1 MSQTDQF
8 YDVGQLRRDPSNDI
22 NALRRE
28 IDRAF
33 EGFDSMP
40 LTRAAFLPGR
50 WQRAYP
56 LVNLQEDRDNLY
68 VEAMAPGI
76 DPKSLNI
83 TVVQNTLTITGEKMG
98 PPAEMKP
105 EAYHREERAAGK
117 FSRAIN
123 LPVEID
129 EKGISAEYKNG
140 LLLIK
145 LPKSEKAKP
154 KQINVQVS

>member
-1 MSQTDQF
+1 MNQTAQF
-8 YDVGQLRRDPSNDI
+8 YDVGQSRRDPFDI
-22 NALRRE
+22 GALRRE

-33 EGFDSMP
+33 EGYDSMP
-40 LTRAAFLPGR
+40 FSRAAFQPGR
-50 WQRAYP
+50 WPRTYP
-56 LVNLQEDRDNLY
+56 PVNVNEDRDNLY
-68 VEAMAPGI
+68 VEAMAPGV

-83 TVVQNTLTITGEKMG
+83 TVVQNTLTITGEKMD
-98 PPAEMKP
+98 PSTEMEP
-105 EAYHREERAAGK
+105 EACHRQERASGK

-140 LLLIK
+140 ILMIK

>member
-1 MSQTDQF
+1 MNQTAQF
-8 YDVGQLRRDPSNDI
+8 YDRGQSRRDPFDISALRRD
-22 NALRRE
+22 

-33 EGFDSMP
+33 EGFDPMP
-40 LTRAAFLPGR
+40 FSRAAFQPAQWHR
-50 WQRAYP
+50 TYP
-56 LVNLQEDRDNLY
+56 LVNLAEDRDNLY
-68 VEAMAPGI
+68 VEALAPGI
-76 DPKSLNI
+76 EPNSLNI

-98 PPAEMKP
+98 PPPEFKP
-105 EAYHREERAAGK
+105 EACHREERASGK

-129 EKGISAEYKNG
+129 EKGINAEYKNG
-140 LLLIK
+140 LLMIK

>member
-1 MSQTDQF
+1 MNQTDQF
-8 YDVGQLRRDPSNDI
+8 YDVGQSRRDPFDVS
-22 NALRRE
+22 ALRRE

-40 LTRAAFLPGR
+40 TRAAFLPGR
-50 WQRAYP
+50 WRPAYP
-56 LVNLQEDRDNLY
+56 LVNLREDRDNLF

-76 DPKSLNI
+76 DPQSLNI
-83 TVVQNTLTITGEKMG
+83 TVVQNTLMITGEKMG
-98 PPAEMKP
+98 PPAEVKP
-105 EAYHREERAAGK
+105 EACHREERAAGK

-140 LLLIK
+140 LLMIK